1 MIRSWHAATDCIWLF
16 IPLFLDPARF
26 KAQVLTGLPGSIF
39 FFLNQNDVVLVK
51 RNKSQRVA
59 TRFLTKSCRVT
70 PGFFFSYFFFNPAR
84 F

>member
-1 MIRSWHAATDCIWLF
+1 LHLAVYSIVFRPGPVQGSGFDRV
-16 IPLFLDPARF
+16 ARV
-26 KAQVLTGLPGSIF
+26 KF

-70 PGFFFSYFFFNPAR
+70 PGFFFPYFFFNPAR

>member
-26 KAQVLTGLPGSIF
+26 
-39 FFLNQNDVVLVK
+39 NQNDVVLVK

-70 PGFFFSYFFFNPAR
+70 PGFFFSYFFFNPAQ